1 MQAQMAELS
10 EQMANTP
17 AEVIIA
23 NHAYGLFELAA
34 LHLSRQPPQ
43 LTEARTA
50 IDGFAA
56 LVEGMAGRL
65 GDAGPQLVDG
75 LAQLR
80 MAFVEISRTASTPP
94 SGPAEGD

>member
-1 MQAQMAELS
+1 MRARMAELS

-34 LHLSRQPPQ
+34 LHLARQPPQ
-43 LTEARTA
+43 LEAARLA

-65 GDAGPQLVDG
+65 GEGEHQLVDG

-80 MAFVEISRTASTPP
+80 MAYVEISRAGA
-94 SGPAEGD
+94 GPAEDS